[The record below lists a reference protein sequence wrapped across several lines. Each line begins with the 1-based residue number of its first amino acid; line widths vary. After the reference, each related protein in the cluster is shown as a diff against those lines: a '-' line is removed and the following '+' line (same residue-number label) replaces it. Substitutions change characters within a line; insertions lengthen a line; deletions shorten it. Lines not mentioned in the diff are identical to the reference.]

1 MGKIKYTSVKNYN
14 RLSLGAFPSAGPG
27 ASVKGMRD
35 KYWGRDAYILKCG
48 QYFYKVDSDTFYR
61 A

>member
-1 MGKIKYTSVKNYN
+1 MKTKYTSVKNYN
-14 RLSLGAFPSAGPG
+14 RLRLYNFPSAGPHP
-27 ASVKGMRD
+27 SITGMRS

-48 QYFYKVDSDTFYR
+48 AYAYKVDYKTFWR